1 LLIPRGIESRSVIK
15 IKFIMSQSIN
25 DILACPQIQEDLNT
39 QFVQFDPLGAKDVQ
53 GFTDFVSSPMNTNG
67 FLQNQI
73 AGGNGKLRQ
82 VELVYTPPILE
93 SAVSDDATKLC
104 VSTNEKGQ
112 ISHTY
117 EIDPE
122 VGSSY
127 NEKFTISNLAY
138 MCKDN
143 SLWFAQRLQAAMDA
157 LEKSI
162 GTKNATQ
169 LALLNGAFGTGDN
182 DVVANVKTI
191 STKKTGGDFDIDALS
206 EIIFSA
212 MDAGYA
218 NKPFVFGY
226 GEILKY
232 FKKLYAG
239 SIAAEGIDYGQ
250 FAAQNDVVFIA
261 DKKVKAALG
270 LENFMMLQ
278 PGAVQMLTYN
288 EFEGPFNTV
297 DDGAYKQTV
306 IVNPKNGRKFDF
318 QLKNDCGNIS
328 VNLKLAHKLV
338 GLPTDMYGVTD
349 PYHNVTFVNEFK
361 IVNP

>member
-1 LLIPRGIESRSVIK
+1 MSHSV
-15 IKFIMSQSIN
+15 S
-25 DILACPQIQEDLNT
+25 DILSCPQIQEDLNT

-53 GFTDFVSSPMNTNG
+53 GFTDFVASPLNTNG
-67 FLQNQI
+67 FLQRQVS
-73 AGGNGKLRQ
+73 GGNGKYRQ

-93 SAVSDDATKLC
+93 SSVGSTTTKLC
-104 VSTNEKGQ
+104 VSTNERGQ
-112 ISHTY
+112 TSHTY
-117 EIDPE
+117 EIDPTT
-122 VGSSY
+122 GSAY
-127 NEKFTISNLAY
+127 NELFTLSHLAT

-169 LALLNGAFGTGDN
+169 LALLNGAFGTGETAGA
-182 DVVANVKTI
+182 VTANVKTI
-191 STKKTGGDFDIDALS
+191 ATKKSAAAGGDFDINAIA
-206 EIIFSA
+206 EIVFSA
-212 MDAGYA
+212 MDTGYS

-232 FKKLYAG
+232 FRRLYAG

-261 DKKVKAALG
+261 DKKVKAACG
-270 LENFMMLQ
+270 SENFMMLQ

-288 EFEGPFNTV
+288 EFEGAFNTV

-318 QLKNDCGNIS
+318 QLKNDCGNVS
-328 VNLKLAHKLV
+328 VNLKLAHQLV
-338 GLPTDMYGVTD
+338 GLPTDMYATGD

-361 IVNP
+361 ITNPA

>member
-1 LLIPRGIESRSVIK
+1 
-15 IKFIMSQSIN
+15 MSHSIS
-25 DILACPQIQEDLNT
+25 DILSCPQIQQDLNS

-73 AGGNGKLRQ
+73 AGGNGKVRQ

-93 SAVSDDATKLC
+93 SAISSSATKLC
-104 VSTNEKGQ
+104 VSTNAKGQ

-117 EIDPE
+117 EIDPA

-127 NEKFTISNLAY
+127 NELFTLSNLAY

-143 SLWFAQRLQAAMDA
+143 SLWFAQRLQAAMDG

-169 LALLNGAFGTGDN
+169 ASLLTGAFGNGDN
-182 DVVANVKTI
+182 NVALDVKTI
-191 STKKTGGDFDIDALS
+191 ATKHSAATGGTFNIDALS

-212 MDAGYA
+212 MDAGYG
-218 NKPFVFGY
+218 NTPFVFGY

-232 FKKLYAG
+232 FKKMAAG
-239 SIAAEGIDYGQ
+239 SVAAEGLDYGIY
-250 FAAQNDVVFIA
+250 AAQNDVVFIA
-261 DKKVKAALG
+261 DKKIKTALG
-270 LENFMMLQ
+270 SENFLMIN
-278 PGAVQMLTYN
+278 PGALQMLTYL
-288 EFEGPFNTV
+288 EFEGDFNTV

-306 IVNPKNGRKFDF
+306 IVNPKNGRRFDF
-318 QLKNDCGNIS
+318 QLKNDCGNVS

-338 GLPTDMYGVTD
+338 GLPSDMYSTGD
-349 PYHNVTFVNEFK
+349 SHHNVTFVNEFA
-361 IVNP
+361 ISNPA